1 MTQRRERGSGLTTAG
16 VHVVALG
23 SALAGALALAGLA
36 CAGEASGVTG
46 LPAEVLVLP
55 LAGLEDGQVR
65 QCGVRVVAG
74 LAGAELTADIA
85 LERRGR
91 FADLAVRGSVRNH
104 AGTGRAEPSAL
115 ADLRLEPR
123 NAELPDMPPHDTS
136 GGQVERRSAAS
147 DPRVTAFIQD
157 LMLAGVVIVIT
168 RADGT
173 SERIPIQGP
182 LSASVRA
189 AYLNCAGDLY
199 RPGE

>member
-1 MTQRRERGSGLTTAG
+1 MA
-16 VHVVALG
+16 
-23 SALAGALALAGLA
+23 SALAGALALAGPA
-36 CAGEASGVTG
+36 SAGDAASVSGA
-46 LPAEVLVLP
+46 PAEVLVLP

-74 LAGAELTADIA
+74 LEGAELTADIA

-91 FADLAVRGSVRNH
+91 FADLALRGSVRNH
-104 AGTGRAEPSAL
+104 GGPANTL

-123 NAELPDMPPHDTS
+123 HAELPDMPPHDAS

-157 LMLAGVVIVIT
+157 LMLAGVVIVAT
-168 RADGT
+168 RVDGT
-173 SERIPIQGP
+173 LERIAIQGP